1 MILVS
6 VVSGLSEVNST
17 FLSGNGVKDLGD
29 GVADGIAG
37 HEDLSMLCMSPTRN
51 FADQLKKL
59 KGLRSGLKGNCSLQA
74 GERYPI
80 HSHPAYLGD
89 LYPKPSHEHFLF

>member
-37 HEDLSMLCMSPTRN
+37 HEDLSMLWMRPAVHVSY
-51 FADQLKKL
+51 AKL
-59 KGLRSGLKGNCSLQA
+59 CRSIGEVERLAEWLEGELQSS
-74 GERYPI
+74 G
-80 HSHPAYLGD
+80 G
-89 LYPKPSHEHFLF
+89 

>member
-37 HEDLSMLCMSPTRN
+37 HEDLSDGVADGIAGHEDLSMLWMRPAVYVSY
-51 FADQLKKL
+51 AKL
-59 KGLRSGLKGNCSLQA
+59 CRSIEEVERLAEWLEGELQSS
-74 GERYPI
+74 G
-80 HSHPAYLGD
+80 G
-89 LYPKPSHEHFLF
+89 

>member
-37 HEDLSMLCMSPTRN
+37 HEDLSMLWMRLTSATSTPSRPTN
-51 FADQLKKL
+51 TFFSKL
-59 KGLRSGLKGNCSLQA
+59 
-74 GERYPI
+74 
-80 HSHPAYLGD
+80 
-89 LYPKPSHEHFLF
+89 